1 MNINENVY
9 EYELEQNIAQG
20 ALTNSKHPNRFVN
33 GIYPQVISHGHG
45 CHLYDLHG
53 DAYID
58 FICGLG
64 TNLFGY
70 GNEKLHNYVS
80 RFSKQGAC
88 HSLPS
93 KWEIIA
99 ARKVKEILPFVERV
113 KFVNDGSSACSA
125 AITMARCYQQYYGD
139 TRRLMVHSEGYHGWH
154 DNFTALTPPA
164 HGVIKKGYIKPLS
177 EMDHAAP
184 EKIAAII
191 IEPVQLDDSRE
202 RIDYLNEL
210 RSFCSAHGIVL
221 IFDETI
227 TGLRYPKLSV
237 SAAFNIQPDL
247 IIMGKALAN
256 GEKVSFIAGKSHLTE
271 LDYFVSGT
279 YHGHAQT
286 LASVAYTIHMA
297 QHDSQYDVSYLC
309 NEGKWFADELNKCSE
324 PMFRLCGYGSRAAFQ
339 GNQEQIALFWQ
350 EMAKAGILFGP
361 SFFLNW
367 DLIPH
372 LNEVLYIADRVISK
386 IKNGDIVLEGNMPT
400 SPFSQKARKQ

>member
-1 MNINENVY
+1 MNINENVH
-9 EYELEQNIAQG
+9 EYELGQNIAQG
-20 ALTNSKHPNRFVN
+20 CLTNSKHPDRFVS
-33 GIYPQVISHGHG
+33 GIYPQVVSHGHKEY
-45 CHLYDLHG
+45 LYDLYG
-53 DAYID
+53 NKYLD

-80 RFSKQGAC
+80 RFSKDGAC

-99 ARKVKEILPFVERV
+99 ARKVKEILPFVDRV

-125 AITMARCYQQYYGD
+125 AITMARAYQQYYGES
-139 TRRLMVHSEGYHGWH
+139 RRLMIHSEGYHGWH

-164 HGVIKKGYIKPLS
+164 HGVIKKGYMKPLS
-177 EMDHAAP
+177 EMDHSEPA
-184 EKIAAII
+184 KIAGII
-191 IEPVQLDDSRE
+191 VEPIQLDDSKA
-202 RIDYLNEL
+202 RIEYLKEL
-210 RSFCSAHGIVL
+210 RSFCSAHGIIL

-256 GEKVSFIAGKSHLTE
+256 GEKIAMVAGNSTITE
-271 LDYFVSGT
+271 LNYFVSGT

-286 LASVAYTIHMA
+286 LASVAYCIHMA
-297 QHDSQYDVSYLC
+297 QHDSNYDLSYLIG
-309 NEGKWFADELNKCSE
+309 EGKWFAASLNALSE
-324 PMFRLCGYGSRAAFQ
+324 PMFRLVGYGSRGAFQ
-339 GNQEQIALFWQ
+339 GDQEQIALFWQ
-350 EMAKAGILFGP
+350 EMAKAGVLFGP

-372 LNEVLYIADRVISK
+372 LKEVLYIAERIINK
-386 IKNGDIVLEGNMPT
+386 IKNGEVVLQGNMPT
-400 SPFSQKARKQ
+400 SPFSQKARNQ